1 MAVDLSRQ
9 EDGEPISAINVTP
22 FVDVML
28 VLLVI
33 FMVTAPAMIKETLSV
48 KLPEVQSGAQTTQP
62 SEPLAIVI
70 LRTGEIQMGG
80 KTVTSEE
87 LAREAALR
95 AQSSPDT
102 AVVISADAEVKHGEV
117 VQVID
122 RVKGSGLSRFSIQ
135 VERKR

>member
-9 EDGEPISAINVTP
+9 EDGDPISAINVTP

-33 FMVTAPAMIKETLSV
+33 FMVTAPAMIKETLNV
-48 KLPEVQSGAQTTQP
+48 QLPQVQSGAQTTQP
-62 SEPLAIVI
+62 SEPLAVVI
-70 LRTGEIQMGG
+70 TRSGEIQMGG
-80 KTVTSEE
+80 RTVTPDE
-87 LAREAALR
+87 LASEAALR
-95 AQSSPDT
+95 AQTSPDT
-102 AVVISADAEVKHGEV
+102 AVVISADTDVKHGEV

-122 RVKGSGLSRFSIQ
+122 RVKGAGLSRFSIQ